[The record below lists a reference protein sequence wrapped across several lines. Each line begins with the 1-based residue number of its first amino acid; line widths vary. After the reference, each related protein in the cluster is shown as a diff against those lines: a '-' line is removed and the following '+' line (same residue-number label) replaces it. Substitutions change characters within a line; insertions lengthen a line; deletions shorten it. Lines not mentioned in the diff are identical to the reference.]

1 METKKNFTSSHSL
14 SQIKGSTRCDVRYT
28 QHVSHGGTI
37 FSSKLTLQECF
48 GCLGIYTVKM
58 PCICAHSF
66 TTAKGMQV
74 FKIDII
80 EQDDFEFCK
89 EHVEGERERLLVDSI
104 LDATRLCMQA
114 CGQDLVL
121 RKKTL
126 EKAF

>member
-1 METKKNFTSSHSL
+1 
-14 SQIKGSTRCDVRYT
+14 
-28 QHVSHGGTI
+28 
-37 FSSKLTLQECF
+37 
-48 GCLGIYTVKM
+48 
-58 PCICAHSF
+58 
-66 TTAKGMQV
+66 MQV